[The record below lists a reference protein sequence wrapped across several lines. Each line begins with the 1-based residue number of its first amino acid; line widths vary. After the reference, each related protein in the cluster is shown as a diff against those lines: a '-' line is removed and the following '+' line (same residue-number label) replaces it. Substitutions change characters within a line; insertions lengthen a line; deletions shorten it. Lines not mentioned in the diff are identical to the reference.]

1 MKSLVIYSSHTGNT
15 KAVAEHIAAALSDAV
30 LCDTRHMP
38 DSLDAFDLIFVGFW
52 AYRRGADPEAS
63 RVLESLHGK
72 RVAVF
77 GTAGAYPDSE
87 AGKKYPENAAALLS
101 SDCVYAGGFLC
112 QGRVHSFHISLETGV
127 KNSGHEMTEE
137 RRARLTEAE
146 KHPNDADFEAAADF
160 ARRIEMGR

>member
-1 MKSLVIYSSHTGNT
+1 MKSLVVYSSRTGNT

-38 DSLDAFDLIFVGFW
+38 DFLDEFDLIFVGFW

-127 KNSGHEMTEE
+127 KDRGHQIDEA
-137 RRARLTEAE
+137 RRVRLTEAE
-146 KHPNDADFEAAADF
+146 KHPNDADFEAAAAF
-160 ARRIEMGR
+160 AHRIEMGR